1 MSDLTI
7 KTNRH
12 WRNLAY
18 RSDVPAAVLADQFD
32 WLDEDDGSDG
42 FFAYRGRW
50 YHVSEFMRIEAN
62 DALRDWHGYSSDSY
76 FSGVLI
82 RLSRDGEQVMCGTY
96 FS

>member
-42 FFAYRGRW
+42 FFQYRKRW
-50 YHVSEFMRIEAN
+50 YHLSEFMHAN
-62 DALRDWHGYSSDSY
+62 HGAFGDWEGYTSDSY